1 MLLKLEVKPRTPS
14 PPLPG
19 LTTWQPRTPSNA
31 IEIEAQSALISNRIQ
46 RHHSSSPASIIKIIR
61 QFKKGADIIVHF
73 QVLLVVRV
81 ANLEA
86 ANRAASERRK
96 RKKKR
101 IQEGGTLSQVEAEAI
116 VEQRDVDGQFEKE
129 ARDRRLRAGGS
140 RGSIRRYKT
149 CSKTRHNKRTCQKDT
164 VEVDD

>member
-81 ANLEA
+81 ANFKA
-86 ANRAASERRK
+86 VNRAASKRKK
-96 RKKKR
+96 RKKK
-101 IQEGGTLSQVEAEAI
+101 
-116 VEQRDVDGQFEKE
+116 
-129 ARDRRLRAGGS
+129 
-140 RGSIRRYKT
+140 
-149 CSKTRHNKRTCQKDT
+149 
-164 VEVDD
+164 

>member
-1 MLLKLEVKPRTPS
+1 M
-14 PPLPG
+14 
-19 LTTWQPRTPSNA
+19 
-31 IEIEAQSALISNRIQ
+31 
-46 RHHSSSPASIIKIIR
+46 R
-61 QFKKGADIIVHF
+61 QFKKGADIIVHS
-73 QVLLVVRV
+73 QVLLAARV
-81 ANLEA
+81 ADLEA

-129 ARDRRLRAGGS
+129 ARDGRLRAGGS
-140 RGSIRRYKT
+140 RGGIRRCKT
-149 CSKTRHNKRTCQKDT
+149 CGETGHNKRTCQKDT